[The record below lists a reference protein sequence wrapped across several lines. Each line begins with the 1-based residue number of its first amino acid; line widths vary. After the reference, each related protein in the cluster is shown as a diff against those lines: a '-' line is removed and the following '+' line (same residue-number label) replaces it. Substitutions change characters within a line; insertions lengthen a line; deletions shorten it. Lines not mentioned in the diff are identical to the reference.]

1 VSSLPG
7 KFRHIARH
15 TDRPCRFSS
24 DEEVKALQIIN
35 IALKQ
40 SPQSY
45 TLLHVQCDFL
55 RTKGRLDWALQLAKE
70 AVNCAP
76 SEFVTWAKLTEVYVE
91 MGEYENVRPELSSG
105 TLALSA
111 GLTVALL
118 ALDRP
123 CSRSTRAQCSRTTSA
138 TYTGCRRR
146 HGRTRRS
153 GPSSPSP
160 TFSTRRARSTTR
172 CVGRRS
178 YGVSRELTP
187 SGLIRTGRP
196 TSHCS
201 ACQRLLYEAPL
212 ARRTP
217 C

>member
-1 VSSLPG
+1 MSFLPW

-15 TDRPCRFSS
+15 IDRPCRFSS

-111 GLTVALL
+111 GLTVAPPRPGQALL
-118 ALDRP
+118 TLNSCPMFTYNERDLHRMPTPARTHTPVRSFIAESNILDEESALDNEV
-123 CSRSTRAQCSRTTSA
+123 
-138 TYTGCRRR
+138 
-146 HGRTRRS
+146 RRS
-153 GPSSPSP
+153 SKL
-160 TFSTRRARSTTR
+160 RRFA
-172 CVGRRS
+172 
-178 YGVSRELTP
+178 E
-187 SGLIRTGRP
+187 
-196 TSHCS
+196 
-201 ACQRLLYEAPL
+201 ADAQRFDPNW
-212 ARRTP
+212 
-217 C
+217 